1 MSDYDDRTVDEL
13 QDELRDRDLKVSGT
27 KDELIARL
35 EDDDASSGGDDTGDG
50 TAQDGSDDGDGGHD
64 RSGGGPGGDG
74 GADEGSSGTPRL
86 AGVVSCIR
94 DELGSVLGLEVE
106 RVTGLS
112 REDGGWRAMADV
124 VEISRVPP
132 STDVLATYDVTTD
145 GDGHL
150 DGFDRVRRFRR
161 SEGFSA

>member
-1 MSDYDDRTVDEL
+1 MSDYDDRTVEEL
-13 QDELRDRDLKVSGT
+13 QGELRDRDLKVSGT

-35 EDDDASSGGDDTGDG
+35 EDDDASSGGDG
-50 TAQDGSDDGDGGHD
+50 
-64 RSGGGPGGDG
+64 G
-74 GADEGSSGTPRL
+74 GADGAADGGDEDEAADGRDGGGGTGGDPSGPPRL
-86 AGVVSCIR
+86 AAVVARIR
-94 DELGSVLGLEVE
+94 EDLGAVLGLEVE

-112 REDGGWRAMADV
+112 REDGGWRAQADV

-145 GDGHL
+145 DDGGL

-161 SEGFSA
+161 SEGFTA